1 VAVVSCLVGLYIPH
15 SGRNLIQGER
25 LTLSEGSDD
34 EEHEEEE
41 EEEVDWMSE
50 STSVYSIIV
59 FLIVVTIMFEKT
71 KDIVEER
78 ATKDMLPIIESL
90 FGEMTILGFLSV
102 ITFICT
108 KVGILE
114 MLSVNIFGEGEETK
128 EKLTEIF
135 ETVHYCLFA
144 IMIFFVIQVIVLVKL
159 GTESEAQWLA
169 LDRACQDPGT
179 LELMLEGSHAHG
191 RVSPPPLTGPGL
203 GITHETKKRQ
213 AIEDQKLFHAL
224 RQEFILNRD
233 VKYPFKPEDKESQV
247 GKDFNYGRYLSMCMG
262 ETLAEVVEV
271 SVPTWAC
278 MGVLASLF
286 YLLMLVVKDDTRILA
301 WSMCACGWLVTVFNF
316 VFERK
321 LIAIRNSFAPI
332 GFLRRHKSIWT
343 DGRDQKGELQSLVAD
358 ENKPGWCSIN
368 PELFNLE
375 GRSKTAKH
383 WFGPAPNRQQLMFW
397 GQQYGPE
404 FHILL
409 LRITLLFN
417 GLYTA
422 LMAVTFIPDAL
433 NEFSRPEFICF
444 VIAAVIPLYLQVTGK
459 RRMVGTL
466 THIGCIG
473 CLRRNEK
480 IADVIREGK
489 TSSAVRAFI
498 VLHKIHM
505 ATKNPASVKSPTGR
519 KASGPS
525 KPKKHYSETMPDH
538 MLQDISKTFDLFDDD
553 GSGAITT
560 AELSSLMESL
570 GTPQDPAQLG
580 VMIALLD
587 ANGDGDISKEEFIQ
601 WYSEQL
607 EKNELDP
614 EEMAKSMFSMFDADG
629 SGSITIAEFKE
640 ALDAFN
646 VGLSLDDITELVKE
660 LDEDRNGHIDEHEF
674 AHLLKRHSH
683 PPPELT
689 SLAGMY

>member
-1 VAVVSCLVGLYIPH
+1 M
-15 SGRNLIQGER
+15 
-25 LTLSEGSDD
+25 LSDPGPGH

-41 EEEVDWMSE
+41 EEEENWMSE
-50 STSVYSIIV
+50 STSVYSIII

-114 MLSVNIFGEGEETK
+114 MLSINIFGEGEETK

-144 IMIFFVIQVIVLVKL
+144 IMIFFVVQVIVLVRL

-169 LDRACQDPGT
+169 LDRACQDPNT
-179 LELMLEGSHAHG
+179 LEHLLEGNHAHG
-191 RVSPPPLTGPGL
+191 RVSPAPVPGL
-203 GITHETKKRQ
+203 GISAESKKKQ

-224 RQEFILNRD
+224 REEFIKNRD
-233 VKYPFKPEDKESQV
+233 VMYPFKQEGKDSQIA
-247 GKDFNYGRYLSMCMG
+247 KDFNYGRYLSMCMG

-286 YLLMLVVKDDTRILA
+286 YILMLIVEDDTRILA
-301 WSMCACGWLVTVFNF
+301 WAMCACGWFVTIFNF
-316 VFERK
+316 AFERK
-321 LIAIRNSFAPI
+321 LINIRNSFAPL
-332 GFLRRHKSIWT
+332 GFLRRHKSIWV
-343 DGRDQKGELQSLVAD
+343 DNREGKGELQSLVAD

-368 PELFNLE
+368 PELFDLDKR
-375 GRSKTAKH
+375 GKWAKH
-383 WFGPAPNRQQLMFW
+383 WLGPAPNRQQLLFW

-404 FHILL
+404 LHILL

-422 LMAVTFIPDAL
+422 VMAVTFIPDAW
-433 NEFSRPEFICF
+433 NEFSQPEFICF
-444 VIAAVIPLYLQVTGK
+444 IIAAVIPLYLQVTGK
-459 RRMVGTL
+459 RRLVGTL

-505 ATKNPASVKSPTGR
+505 ATKSMDQVTSPKG
-519 KASGPS
+519 KKPS
-525 KPKKHYSETMPDH
+525 LTPGKPNKHYSETMPDH

-553 GSGAITT
+553 KSGAITT
-560 AELSSLMESL
+560 EELSQLMESL
-570 GTPQDPAQLG
+570 GSPQDPEQLK

-614 EEMAKSMFSMFDADG
+614 EEMAKSMFCMFDADG

-640 ALDAFN
+640 ALDAFD

-660 LDEDRNGHIDEHEF
+660 LDEDRNGHIDQHEF
-674 AHLLKRHSH
+674 AHLLKRHAH

-689 SLAGMY
+689 SLAQMY